1 MPRPRINLPRRPR
14 IPIFAYLAVMGPG
27 LITAAAN
34 NDAGGITTYSV
45 AGARFGFDML
55 WILVLLTVLLALTQ
69 EMGARMGAV
78 TGKGLADLI
87 REEFGLRAAVFALV
101 VLLVANIGVTAS
113 EFAGVAAGSELFGAS
128 KYFTVPFVAG
138 FVWLIVSSGSFRRVE
153 RIFFVFV
160 FFYLTYVVSGM
171 MAHPPWATVFK
182 ALVVPRW
189 NPDPAFL
196 LLVIAV
202 TGTTVAPWGQF
213 FIQSYVRDKGV
224 TPQDFALTRFDVI
237 SGSIFTDAISFF
249 IIVTTA
255 MTLFANGIDINSAG
269 DAARAL
275 GPLAG
280 ENARLLFGV
289 GFIAASVLAAAILPL
304 STAYVVCEAFGWE
317 SGVGKKWKEAPFFNG
332 IFTAMLLIGAAV
344 VMIPNIN
351 LITMLIVTQTLN
363 GILLPIILVYTVK
376 LATSKRLMGEFAV
389 GRIHAAF
396 TWACASIV
404 ISLTA
409 YLLLQPLIGQ

>member
-1 MPRPRINLPRRPR
+1 
-14 IPIFAYLAVMGPG
+14 MGPG

-45 AGARFGFDML
+45 AGARFGFNML
-55 WILVLLTVLLALTQ
+55 WILLLLTVLLALTQ

-87 REEFGLRAAVFALV
+87 REEFGLRAAVFALA
-101 VLLVANIGVTAS
+101 VLLVANVGVTAS

-128 KYFTVPFVAG
+128 KFIAVPLVAA

-153 RIFFVFV
+153 RIFLVFV
-160 FFYLTYVVSGM
+160 FFYLCYVVSGT
-171 MAHPPWATVFK
+171 MAGPPWSKVMK
-182 ALVVPRW
+182 SLVAPEW

-196 LLVIAV
+196 LLVIAI

-224 TPQDFALTRFDVI
+224 TARDFPLARFDVI
-237 SGSIFTDAISFF
+237 SGSIFTNVIAFF
-249 IIVTTA
+249 IIVATA
-255 MTLFANGIDINSAG
+255 MTLFIQDIDIVNAG

-280 ENARLLFGV
+280 QNARTLFGA
-289 GFIAASVLAAAILPL
+289 GFIAASILAAAILPL

-317 SGVGKKWKEAPFFNG
+317 SGVGKKWGEAPFFNG
-332 IFTAMLLIGAAV
+332 IFTAMLVLGATV

-351 LITMLIVTQTLN
+351 LITMMIVTQTLN
-363 GILLPIILVYTVK
+363 GVLLPIILVYTVK
-376 LATSKRLMGEFAV
+376 LATSKRLMGEFAI

-396 TWACASIV
+396 TWACASTV

-409 YLLLQPLIGQ
+409 YLLVQPIIGP